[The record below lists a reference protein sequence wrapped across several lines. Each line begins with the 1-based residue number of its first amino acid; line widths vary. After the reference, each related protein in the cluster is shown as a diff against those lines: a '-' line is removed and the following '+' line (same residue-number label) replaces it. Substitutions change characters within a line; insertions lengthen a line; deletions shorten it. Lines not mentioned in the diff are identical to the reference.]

1 MDGKHSGRT
10 LPRTLTVPSRSST
23 RPSFGFARSGRRHAA
38 RSRFLAVTVML
49 VVGAATVAAWMQL
62 RGPRTVVAGGQ
73 LSVAEP
79 VETATL
85 PPQSARGILLEHE
98 PTPLP
103 VASREA
109 VIAISPAPIADPE
122 IAADSRLAD
131 PPAPKAEAGNA
142 DLAQA
147 IALAKTDPV
156 ESRRLLTSAFD
167 SGSLSNAERAQAC
180 TLCGEL
186 MNSLLLN
193 PKAPTKDPTVRTYT
207 VASGDSLERIVRKQG
222 LSCDWRLVQRMNGLT
237 DPRKIRV
244 GQKLR
249 VPVGTFHAEVIK
261 SQYRLNLYLGEGPGR
276 TLMASLPV
284 GLGTDGGTP
293 LGMFRV
299 RANSK
304 LVDPEWTHPNTGEH
318 FQPNDPKNPIGE
330 WWIGIEGV
338 EDGNRE
344 KLGFG
349 IHGTIEPDSI
359 GKDRSLGCVRLLN
372 DDVAIVYATLT
383 EPESTILIKP

>member
-1 MDGKHSGRT
+1 
-10 LPRTLTVPSRSST
+10 
-23 RPSFGFARSGRRHAA
+23 
-38 RSRFLAVTVML
+38 ML
-49 VVGAATVAAWMQL
+49 VVGAATVAAWMQSH
-62 RGPRTVVAGGQ
+62 GPRTGVAEGQ
-73 LSVAEP
+73 PTVAEP
-79 VETATL
+79 VEVAAL

-122 IAADSRLAD
+122 IAADSRLPD
-131 PPAPKAEAGNA
+131 PPAPKPAAPKAEAGNA

-156 ESRRLLTSAFD
+156 EARRLLTSACD
-167 SGSLSNAERAQAC
+167 AGSLSTAEREQAYA
-180 TLCGEL
+180 LCGEL
-186 MNSLLLN
+186 MDSLLLN
-193 PKAPTKDPTVRTYT
+193 PKAPASPTADPTVRIYA
-207 VASGDSLERIVRKQG
+207 VASGDSLEKIVRKQG
-222 LSCDWRLVQRMNGLT
+222 LSCDWRLVQRMNGLA

-261 SQYRLNLYLGEGPGR
+261 SQYRINLYLGEGPGR
-276 TLMASLPV
+276 TLVASFPV

-293 LGMFRV
+293 VGMFRV
-299 RANSK
+299 RSNSK

-318 FQPNDPKNPIGE
+318 FRSNDPKNPIGE

-338 EDGNRE
+338 EDGNRD

-349 IHGTIEPDSI
+349 IHGTIEPETI
-359 GKDRSLGCVRLLN
+359 GKDRSLGCVRLVN
-372 DDVAIVYATLT
+372 ADVAIVYAMLT
-383 EPESTILIKP
+383 EPESTILIRP

>member
-1 MDGKHSGRT
+1 MF
-10 LPRTLTVPSRSST
+10 PSRSS
-23 RPSFGFARSGRRHAA
+23 RPTIRFRRGGRR
-38 RSRFLAVTVML
+38 SAVRTIAVSL
-49 VVGAATVAAWMQL
+49 TFAVVGAAAWVQWRTPSAANAA
-62 RGPRTVVAGGQ
+62 PRPDAPLPAAV
-73 LSVAEP
+73 EP
-79 VETATL
+79 

-98 PTPLP
+98 PVPLP
-103 VASREA
+103 VAVHEA
-109 VIAISPAPIADPE
+109 VIAIAPAPIADPE
-122 IAADSRLAD
+122 IAADSRLPD
-131 PPAPKAEAGNA
+131 PPAPKPVAPKSDAGNA

-147 IALAKTDPV
+147 IGLAKTDPV
-156 ESRRLLTSAFD
+156 ESRRRLSLAVD
-167 SGSLSNAERAQAC
+167 SGSLSTAERERAYA
-180 TLCGEL
+180 LCGEL
-186 MNSLLLN
+186 MSSLLLN
-193 PKAPTKDPTVRTYT
+193 PRAATAPDADPTVRIYT

-222 LSCDWRLVQRMNGLT
+222 LSCDWRLVQRMNGLS

-276 TLMASLPV
+276 TLVASFPV

-299 RANSK
+299 RSNSK
-304 LVDPEWTHPNTGEH
+304 LVDPEWTHPHTGEH
-318 FQPNDPKNPIGE
+318 FRPNDPKNPIGE

-338 EDGNRE
+338 EDGNRDR
-344 KLGFG
+344 LGFG

-372 DDVAIVYATLT
+372 DDVAIVFAMLT
-383 EPESTILIKP
+383 EPESTILIRP

>member
-1 MDGKHSGRT
+1 MLSSSSPRSALRFGR
-10 LPRTLTVPSRSST
+10 P
-23 RPSFGFARSGRRHAA
+23 GRRKTA
-38 RSRFLAVTVML
+38 RLRL
-49 VVGAATVAAWMQL
+49 VSGVFFTIVPVAAVFVWSQ
-62 RGPRTVVAGGQ
+62 RTDRPVDTADVA
-73 LSVAEP
+73 AAP
-79 VETATL
+79 VETIAAEP

-98 PTPLP
+98 PVPLP
-103 VASREA
+103 TASRET
-109 VIAISPAPIADPE
+109 VITIAPSPIADP
-122 IAADSRLAD
+122 
-131 PPAPKAEAGNA
+131 PPAPQTEVGNA

-147 IALAKTDPV
+147 LALAGSDPV
-156 ESRRLLTSAFD
+156 EARRRLSLAVD
-167 SGSLSNAERAQAC
+167 SGSLSTGERERAYA
-180 TLCGEL
+180 LCDEL
-186 MNSLLLN
+186 MRSLFLN
-193 PKAPTKDPTVRTYT
+193 PKATAKDPTIRIHT
-207 VASGDSLERIVRKQG
+207 VASGESLEKIVRTQG
-222 LSCDWRLVQRMNGLT
+222 LACDWRLVARMNGLT

-261 SQYRLNLYLGEGPGR
+261 SQYRLNLFLGEGPGR
-276 TLMASLPV
+276 TLVASFPV

-293 LGMFRV
+293 TGMFRV

-304 LVDPEWTHPNTGEH
+304 LVDPEWTHPHTGEH

-372 DDVAIVYATLT
+372 DDVAIIYATLT
-383 EPESTILIKP
+383 EPESTILIRP

>member
-1 MDGKHSGRT
+1 
-10 LPRTLTVPSRSST
+10 
-23 RPSFGFARSGRRHAA
+23 
-38 RSRFLAVTVML
+38 ML

-62 RGPRTVVAGGQ
+62 RGPRSVVAGGQ
-73 LSVAEP
+73 PAVAEP
-79 VETATL
+79 VEIAAL
-85 PPQSARGILLEHE
+85 PPQGARGILVGHE

-122 IAADSRLAD
+122 IAADSRLPD
-131 PPAPKAEAGNA
+131 PPAPKPAAPKAGAGNA

-156 ESRRLLTSAFD
+156 ESRRLLTRAFEAD
-167 SGSLSNAERAQAC
+167 SLSTAEREQAYA
-180 TLCGEL
+180 LCGEL
-186 MNSLLLN
+186 MSSLLLN
-193 PKAPTKDPTVRTYT
+193 PKAPAKDPTVRVYT
-207 VASGDSLERIVRKQG
+207 VASGDSLEKIVRKQG
-222 LSCDWRLVQRMNGLT
+222 LSCDWRLVQRMNGLS

-261 SQYRLNLYLGEGPGR
+261 SQYRLNLYLDEGPGR
-276 TLMASLPV
+276 TLVASLPV

-293 LGMFRV
+293 VGMFRV

-304 LVDPEWTHPNTGEH
+304 LVDPEWTHPHTGEY
-318 FQPNDPKNPIGE
+318 FRANDPKNPIGD

-338 EDGNRE
+338 EDGNRD

-359 GKDRSLGCVRLLN
+359 GKDRSLGCVRLLD